1 MENITDFYAY
11 ENYASF
17 DVPRPLK
24 WCNGAILHACQY
36 YEQAYLEKITY
47 DGILA
52 DMRAGKLRAIVS
64 LLYGAARMADSK
76 IDYYRFSRIY
86 KAANIEEYVNT
97 VLAGIKQYQ
106 PEPEIKDSGMNL
118 ADDYPDTQ
126 AEVKKKTVQT
136 KSLIGPTGTGSPDP
150 SSTSRRKNSL
160 KQRSGQSISNTS
172 AGGQTME

>member
-11 ENYASF
+11 ENHASF

-24 WCNGAILHACQY
+24 WCNGAILYACQY
-36 YEQAYLEKITY
+36 YEQAYLEKISY

-52 DMRAGKLRAIVS
+52 DMRSGKLRAIVS
-64 LLYGAARMADSK
+64 LLYGAARMADNR
-76 IDYYRFSRIY
+76 IDFYRFSRIY
-86 KAANIEEYVNT
+86 KSANIEEYVNV

-106 PEPEIKDSGMNL
+106 PEPDIKDSGLNL

-136 KSLIGPTGTGSPDP
+136 KSLIGPTGSGSPDP
-150 SSTSRRKNSL
+150 SSSSHRKNSR
-160 KQRSGQSISNTS
+160 KQRSDRSTSNTS
-172 AGGQTME
+172 AGGQTTE